1 MKLSQDVI
9 TRKLK
14 SLEAGDATAFN
25 DLFPYVYQELRQ
37 VARRVRWQSFG
48 LETMNTT
55 ALVHEAYLKLVDQ
68 SSVNFQN
75 RAHFFHVA
83 ARAMRQILINYAH
96 HCHAQK
102 RGGKQKDL
110 ALDQLDFQI
119 PLSDHMVDD
128 LLSLDEVLKQL
139 TAISERQA
147 QVVECRFFGGMS
159 IEETS
164 QALDISP
171 ATVKRDWNFARAW
184 LYQQM
189 KGER

>member
-1 MKLSQDVI
+1 MKGTQDVI
-9 TRKLK
+9 TAKLK
-14 SLEAGDATAFN
+14 SLEAGDAKAFN

-48 LETMNTT
+48 LDTMNTT

-68 SSVNFQN
+68 RSANYQN
-75 RAHFFHVA
+75 RAHFFHIA

-96 HCHAQK
+96 HCQAQK
-102 RGGKQKDL
+102 RGGKHKDL
-110 ALDQLDFQI
+110 SLDQLDIQI

-128 LLSLDEVLKQL
+128 LLSLDEVLQQL
-139 TAISERQA
+139 SQINERQA
-147 QVVECRFFGGMS
+147 RVVECRFFGGMS
-159 IEETS
+159 IEETG

-189 KGER
+189 KRDQ

>member
-9 TRKLK
+9 TKKLK
-14 SLEAGDATAFN
+14 SLEAGDAEAFN
-25 DLFPYVYQELRQ
+25 DLFPYVYQELRH

-68 SSVNFQN
+68 RSVNFQN

-83 ARAMRQILINYAH
+83 ARAMRQILINYAN

-110 ALDQLDFQI
+110 GLDQVEFQI

-128 LLSLDEVLKQL
+128 LLSLDEVLKKL
-139 TAISERQA
+139 TAINERQA

-164 QALDISP
+164 QALDVSP

-189 KGER
+189 KEEH